1 MRRGDSVQVG
11 KNERKVL
18 KITSNIGGVTR
29 DHSSPTQNSTFEGA
43 NKEYDEA
50 PKGRRKKALSFL
62 LPHLR

>member
-1 MRRGDSVQVG
+1 ME

-50 PKGRRKKALSFL
+50 PKGWYMKYISC
-62 LPHLR
+62 